1 MVTQRCEFCT
11 QRPLEEVAILRWVG
25 EERERLTIWL
35 CDRHLRR
42 IRRAGAKGWEH
53 GGRLHKVGFW

>member
-11 QRPLEEVAILRWVG
+11 QRPIEEVAILRWVG
-25 EERERLTIWL
+25 EDRERLTVWL

-42 IRRAGAKGWEH
+42 IQRAGARGWEH